1 MKARSTLLFVV
12 VSLMLLGCAKGDRLV
27 GTWVGVLP
35 VAGQNA
41 QVTQTFNADKTM
53 NGTFNMEIPQLGKI
67 VIEVAGTWESK
78 SGEEVTSK
86 VTSVKVVE
94 APAAVRQ
101 QIQTQMEKQ
110 MQKTESSKL
119 TWNGDDEV
127 VVEGDGNPVTF
138 RRKK

>member
-1 MKARSTLLFVV
+1 
-12 VSLMLLGCAKGDRLV
+12 MLLGCAKGDRLV